1 MPFLFQKFMYLVIGQ
16 GHVPY
21 NLVPTVSGFAEVTR
35 DKVNRGTRYSVESE
49 IPCIYRLYGPKPYS
63 YVDRTLLITGVMY
76 FYSKW
81 FASAE
86 RVVHRV
92 GVAVGEWLNCQLSE
106 ANFNGHLYVGDLAC
120 VRSME
125 FRGDLFSEVSNA
137 LV

>member
-1 MPFLFQKFMYLVIGQ
+1 MLQKFMYIYIPIVIGQ

-49 IPCIYRLYGPKPYS
+49 IPCIYRLYGPKLYS

-86 RVVHRV
+86 RVVGRV
-92 GVAVGEWLNCQLSE
+92 GVAMGVWLNGQLSE
-106 ANFNGHLYVGDLAC
+106 ANFTGHLYVGDLAG

-125 FRGDLFSEVSNA
+125 FRSQRYQMY
-137 LV
+137 

>member
-1 MPFLFQKFMYLVIGQ
+1 M
-16 GHVPY
+16 PY

-49 IPCIYRLYGPKPYS
+49 ISCIYRLYGPKPYS
-63 YVDRTLLITGVMY
+63 YVDGTLLITGVMY

-86 RVVHRV
+86 HVGDRV
-92 GVAVGEWLNCQLSE
+92 GVPMGAWLNGQLSE
-106 ANFNGHLYVGDLAC
+106 ANFNGHLYVGELAC

-125 FRGDLFSEVSNA
+125 FRGVLFSEVSNV